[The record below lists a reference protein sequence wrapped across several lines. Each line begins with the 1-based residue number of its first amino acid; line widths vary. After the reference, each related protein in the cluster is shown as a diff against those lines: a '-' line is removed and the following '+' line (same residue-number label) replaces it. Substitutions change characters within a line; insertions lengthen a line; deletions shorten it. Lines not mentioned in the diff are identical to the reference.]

1 MSQEVQG
8 MLIQLEATTAQLR
21 REMASADDV
30 VARTT
35 RQIDR
40 NLVQVDDAFD
50 RTARGAQQAGTLIR
64 GAFAAIAGAG
74 LVGGLIK
81 QIDSVG
87 QMNDRMRELTGSSA
101 EYDQVQSRLLQTA
114 KQTYRPLQEAQE
126 LYLLT
131 ADSIKGMGYNT
142 QQALDITDSFSYLLV
157 TNASSADKARSAL
170 DAYSKSLMT
179 GKVGADEWRSIL
191 SAMPTVVN
199 ALADATGNSVEEIKR
214 LGIEGKLSLD
224 ELNNGFLK
232 TVEANRE
239 AAARMRASVTDALV
253 NINTALGV
261 YLGKAE
267 ESGGAAAALAD
278 VMGHVA
284 EKIGVVAALVGGVAS
299 ASLVNYTAKLVLAGK
314 ATYDSIGAAVLDR
327 QARQQQAAA
336 TLQAA
341 IAEQRKAETSVLLA
355 AREAVAARGTA
366 VQTQMSIQLAQAR
379 QREAAATLSVAAA
392 QTGLRTAST
401 GLLAVLGGPMGLAL
415 LAGTAAAS
423 FLLLRDNAEEAA
435 SKLPDL
441 AAGVDQVR
449 EAFKK
454 LGKAEQQIELN
465 RLSQQV
471 DKEKDAAIASLAELR
486 EAYANALYGPSGNRA
501 PTAEAEAAL
510 GRLNQAMAQAQQG
523 VAVNWLEIAESMKG
537 VRGISETLVDK
548 TLAVAG
554 SQEASARAVGELTG
568 RQLLLTGVLQE
579 NTAAQVENNAAQSG
593 MSKSAADYI
602 AAIEKR
608 TAAVRDG
615 NDPIAQANRHIQ
627 EHGKYTEEEAAAILK
642 AAAAQKSAQDERTKS
657 TAGRKAST
665 KSITDE
671 TSAIDALIAK
681 YDPAAKAQKTYA
693 DGMALADAQYKAN
706 KISAEQYQKVVQ
718 GLWAELNKPIW
729 DKHNKEADEAAQR
742 IKAVDDAV
750 QGVLDRLDPAATAAR
765 KYAAEQKSI
774 NDAMREHPER
784 IEEYRVALE
793 KLGIEYKENT
803 KATSEWTRWTE
814 SSLERVDSAFADAWR
829 NIGDGFSGFRD
840 SLTNAFKQMLAE
852 LAHMAIT
859 KPIIM
864 QIGASLGIGGGSS
877 GGGLLSSVMGG
888 GSGGGM
894 DFGKILNYGQSIYS
908 GLTGV
913 GPAVLAGYQ
922 SGGIGGA
929 LSGGAGYYGNLA
941 GNAASTVGGWFG
953 MGGGAAASSAAGSTA
968 AGYTGSAYSAWA
980 AGQGGA
986 GAGAGLSGLGALAGP
1001 AAAAF
1006 AALQAY
1012 KAYGDGVRLD
1022 AKDTRGNAAAWA
1034 TGYQPL
1040 AEISGA
1046 VSKLTEALG
1055 IGGALG
1061 NILNIPST
1069 LTAMVGSAL
1078 FGGGWE
1084 TKNAGLAFG
1093 VAGGDLK
1100 AQSYE
1105 DQKKKGGLFSSSK
1118 KRTRYK
1124 NLDAETDLAF
1134 QDMFQSTKDSVAEM
1148 FEALGLSVEESS
1160 LDGLNVARQQI
1171 STKGKTDEQIQT
1183 AIGEWFG
1190 TVSEAMN
1197 TELNK
1202 VFNTGLGLDLA
1213 GMQAFVGN
1221 LSGVNAALEAINLT
1235 AYESSVAGGKLAVK
1249 LTEAAGG
1256 LEALAAST
1264 NTYYG
1269 AFFSEAEKVEDTLGA
1284 VQKAFSDSDVVLAG
1298 SRESYRKM
1306 VEDIDLTSDAGQ
1318 RMFASMMGLAGQAD
1332 TYYGILETRAAQAA
1346 QEAAQ
1351 LAAVQAQAAALYYD
1365 QFTSPSKKASDAV
1378 ASVVAQFEALE
1389 LALPGT
1395 RGGFMAAVDA
1405 LDKTSESGLKMF
1417 NTLMGVAGAAD
1428 VYYDNLEARAAQ
1440 SVTGAYSLLERSVAA
1455 EKSALTAAYTQE
1467 KAEQDALLQSRRES
1481 QAQAASARA
1490 TAYTDMAQTASAM
1503 SSALSGLSS
1512 ALSAAIGQLV
1522 DDSSSAVE
1530 QRRSVAVAQLQRA
1543 LSSGDLSNADS
1554 LAEAAKVAASVD
1566 SGLYGSFDDL
1576 RREQG
1581 RTANMLLELG
1591 DISALRQT
1599 AADAQAEAMQR
1610 MAEQATNDAQSFRQ
1624 SIGSVKTSV
1633 DMAYEAEIAALDEQL
1648 ALGKSQIDALN
1659 GIDNSV
1665 MSVADAVS
1673 ALTAAISAALSI
1685 IPGMS
1690 GISVPGFA
1698 AGGLHTGGLRLVG
1711 EHGPELEV
1719 TGPSR
1724 IYNASNTTAMLGGGE
1739 TASEVRGL
1747 RKEVGDLRAYLY
1759 QIAKNTGN
1767 TATGIRQQNEI
1778 GIPEAV

>member
-21 REMASADDV
+21 REMATADAV
-30 VARTT
+30 VGRTT
-35 RQIDR
+35 KSMDGK
-40 NLVQVDDAFD
+40 LAKVDGAFD
-50 RTARGAQQAGTLIR
+50 RMNVTADKAVSGAVSSLRGLVAPIAAAASAMAALGKAVDVQREFDRLNAGLITATGSSEKATVAFQALREFAQKTPYDLAQAVEGFTKLVNLGLTPSEKALMSYGNTASSMGKDLNQMIEAVADAATGEFERLKEFGIKAAKQGDQVSLTFQGVTTKIGNNAAEIEQYLVSLGENQFAGAMQLRMQSLDGAIANLGDTWDQTFRLIND
-64 GAFAAIAGAG
+64 AGAG
-74 LVGGLIK
+74 ELMRG
-81 QIDSVG
+81 SVVMVVEALEELNAMLESG
-87 QMNDRMRELTGSSA
+87 QL
-101 EYDQVQSRLLQTA
+101 
-114 KQTYRPLQEAQE
+114 EAH
-126 LYLLT
+126 
-131 ADSIKGMGYNT
+131 
-142 QQALDITDSFSYLLV
+142 
-157 TNASSADKARSAL
+157 L
-170 DAYSKSLMT
+170 DAIGGKFDGWGADIESTLDTLGEVFTSLFEQMGSDAESKLAMLTDGFSNFPENVRAFVQLMT
-179 GKVGADEWRSIL
+179 
-191 SAMPTVVN
+191 
-199 ALADATGNSVEEIKR
+199 VE
-214 LGIEGKLSLD
+214 
-224 ELNNGFLK
+224 
-232 TVEANRE
+232 
-239 AAARMRASVTDALV
+239 
-253 NINTALGV
+253 
-261 YLGKAE
+261 
-267 ESGGAAAALAD
+267 
-278 VMGHVA
+278 
-284 EKIGVVAALVGGVAS
+284 
-299 ASLVNYTAKLVLAGK
+299 VLAGFDK
-314 ATYDSIGAAVLDR
+314 AVAYAESFKGKVKAVFTDDTFVDVNTRLAADLARINSQRDDSISSIIGERDAAVGSYN
-327 QARQQQAAA
+327 QQ
-336 TLQAA
+336 
-341 IAEQRKAETSVLLA
+341 I
-355 AREAVAARGTA
+355 
-366 VQTQMSIQLAQAR
+366 
-379 QREAAATLSVAAA
+379 
-392 QTGLRTAST
+392 
-401 GLLAVLGGPMGLAL
+401 
-415 LAGTAAAS
+415 TAADA
-423 FLLLRDNAEEAA
+423 LRKKYDEKRAA
-435 SKLPDL
+435 SKGNTTDRL
-441 AAGVDQVR
+441 AQ
-449 EAFKK
+449 FK
-454 LGKAEQQIELN
+454 IE
-465 RLSQQV
+465 
-471 DKEKDAAIASLAELR
+471 KEGQE
-486 EAYANALYGPSGNRA
+486 
-501 PTAEAEAAL
+501 
-510 GRLNQAMAQAQQG
+510 
-523 VAVNWLEIAESMKG
+523 
-537 VRGISETLVDK
+537 
-548 TLAVAG
+548 AVAG
-554 SQEASARAVGELTG
+554 STDKA
-568 RQLLLTGVLQE
+568 
-579 NTAAQVENNAAQSG
+579 TAA
-593 MSKSAADYI
+593 
-602 AAIEKR
+602 
-608 TAAVRDG
+608 
-615 NDPIAQANRHIQ
+615 
-627 EHGKYTEEEAAAILK
+627 
-642 AAAAQKSAQDERTKS
+642 TKKQLA
-657 TAGRKAST
+657 T
-665 KSITDE
+665 
-671 TSAIDALIAK
+671 IDALIAK

-729 DKHNKEADEAAQR
+729 DKHNKEADEAAKR

-765 KYAAEQKSI
+765 KYAADQKSI

-784 IEEYRVALE
+784 IEEYRGALE
-793 KLGIEYKENT
+793 KLGAEYGENS
-803 KATSEWTRWTE
+803 KATNEWTKWTE
-814 SSLERVDSAFADAWR
+814 DSLERVDSAFADAWR

-1134 QDMFQSTKDSVAEM
+1134 QDMFQSTEDSVAEM

-1160 LDGLNVARQQI
+1160 LDGLKVARKKI

-1221 LSGVNAALEAINLT
+1221 LSGVNAALDAINL
-1235 AYESSVAGGKLAVK
+1235 AAFESSVAGGKLAVK

-1256 LEALAAST
+1256 LEALAVST

-1269 AFFSEAEKVEDTLGA
+1269 AFFSEAEKVEDMIAA

-1306 VEDIDLTSDAGQ
+1306 VEGIDLTSAAGQ
-1318 RMFASMMGLAGQAD
+1318 QMFASLMGLAGQAD

-1351 LAAVQAQAAALYYD
+1351 LAALQAQAAALYYD
-1365 QFTSPSKKASDAV
+1365 QFTSPAKKASDAV

-1428 VYYDNLEARAAQ
+1428 AYYDDLEARAAQ
-1440 SVTGAYSLLERSVAA
+1440 AVTGAYSLLERSVAA
-1455 EKSALTAAYTQE
+1455 EKSALAAAYSQE

-1591 DISALRQT
+1591 DISASRQT
-1599 AADAQAEAMQR
+1599 AAEAQSEALQR

-1665 MSVADAVS
+1665 VSVADAVS

-1698 AGGLHTGGLRLVG
+1698 AGGLHTGGLRPVG

-1719 TGPSR
+1719 TGPAR
-1724 IYNASNTTAMLGGGE
+1724 IYNASNTASMLGGGE

-1747 RKEVGDLRAYLY
+1747 RQEVGDLRAYLY

-1778 GIPEAV
+1778 GLPEAV